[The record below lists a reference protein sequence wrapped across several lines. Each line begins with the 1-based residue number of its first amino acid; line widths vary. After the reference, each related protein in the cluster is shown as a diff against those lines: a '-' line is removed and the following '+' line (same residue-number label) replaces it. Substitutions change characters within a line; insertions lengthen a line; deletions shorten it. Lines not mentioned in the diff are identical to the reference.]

1 MWPKHFPPSKNLL
14 PLNGAQWEYTP
25 YIPSLDRTVWKA
37 SHSYWSLLWI
47 HEYQA
52 MLEEK
57 QETTSTT
64 QKHLFQFS
72 SSWLIF
78 LFPRT
83 AELQCSQWYQTPH
96 IISQLLQMLLPSHV
110 AHPRGPAKGLS
121 TFSSSKSIKPNFWR
135 LLNTN
140 SGSIQLYSRRHVGSP
155 KFKQVLQSQKKAN
168 AEAQHISLVTERT
181 N

>member
-1 MWPKHFPPSKNLL
+1 MGIYSLHSVPWQKCLEGLTFLLVSALNTWISGNAGGKTGNHFHNTEAFVPVFLL
-14 PLNGAQWEYTP
+14 LAYFSISQNCRTP
-25 YIPSLDRTVWKA
+25 MQSVIP
-37 SHSYWSLLWI
+37 
-47 HEYQA
+47 
-52 MLEEK
+52 
-57 QETTSTT
+57 
-64 QKHLFQFS
+64 
-72 SSWLIF
+72 
-78 LFPRT
+78 
-83 AELQCSQWYQTPH
+83 TPH